1 MNFIVCY
8 QHYTNTACKIH
19 APYEKKIPILNKTR
33 AITKSTLKWT
43 LGESEICPTNQAVY
57 LGIIRSEMKENEI
70 DIEDRISLA
79 RRTMY
84 TLMNTV
90 FSDNIS
96 TPYSSFGMT
105 YASYIFIAAEGLIPL
120 EPWGLCS

>member
-1 MNFIVCY
+1 MAFSDNISTPYSSFGMTYASYIFI
-8 QHYTNTACKIH
+8 AAEGLI
-19 APYEKKIPILNKTR
+19 PEKKIPILNKTR

-70 DIEDRISLA
+70 NIEDRISLA

-90 FSDNIS
+90 PMAPMES
-96 TPYSSFGMT
+96 
-105 YASYIFIAAEGLIPL
+105 IPRQQ
-120 EPWGLCS
+120 